1 MQQQAIGPIA
11 KWAAE
16 KVVEAAADVAARQI
30 QKRVKQMAMRK
41 VASIRRRAR

>member
-11 KWAAE
+11 RWAAE

-30 QKRVKQMAMRK
+30 EKRVKRIAMRK
-41 VASIRRRAR
+41 VASIRQRVR

>member
-16 KVVEAAADVAARQI
+16 KMVEAAAGVAARRI
-30 QKRVKQMAMRK
+30 EKRVKQMAMRK
-41 VASIRRRAR
+41 VASIKRRAR

>member
-16 KVVEAAADVAARQI
+16 KVVEAAAGVAARRI
-30 QKRVKQMAMRK
+30 EKRVKQMAMQK
-41 VASIRRRAR
+41 VTSIKRRGR